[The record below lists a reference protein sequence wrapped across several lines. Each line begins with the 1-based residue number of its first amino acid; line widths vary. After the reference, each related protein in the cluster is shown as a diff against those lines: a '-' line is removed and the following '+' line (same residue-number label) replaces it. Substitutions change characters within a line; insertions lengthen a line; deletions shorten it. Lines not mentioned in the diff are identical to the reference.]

1 MAPWPY
7 CPSCRFC
14 CNPDHIVNTT
24 SLYVM
29 KNEQLVA
36 FFLSSIMNF
45 SKDYS
50 MFLTTIGTLLNIEIQ
65 LKLAFRGKPTTLT
78 KPVKIIKIILV
89 MTKSSYKKYI
99 ATTQFIKGFRSMETV
114 QSMSWLTFPS
124 KCFSYWILS
133 YQRDFV

>member
-1 MAPWPY
+1 MQVCPFSLELETIVHWPY
-7 CPSCRFC
+7 CPSCKFC
-14 CNPDHIVNTT
+14 CDPDHIVNTT

-89 MTKSSYKKYI
+89 MTKSSY
-99 ATTQFIKGFRSMETV
+99 
-114 QSMSWLTFPS
+114 
-124 KCFSYWILS
+124 
-133 YQRDFV
+133 